1 MATTGGANSFVL
13 NITELTN
20 VVTTA
25 SGLTPFSVLSN
36 QIGQIQEMV
45 IYDEK
50 RIAVNTISS
59 YNSIPIQ
66 VVDPINIGPTGGL
79 TIGGDIVYAGGG
91 SGGIG
96 PTGPTGPASTQRTS
110 VINQAATTVVTFNSI
125 NAYMSNGAL
134 WLGSNTGN
142 AINIYGQAQWSYDG
156 GSASATIALMSVN
169 TATLVTA
176 TPGSGVQGDLV
187 VAVITDATNQYLYR
201 ITGQQSSVLQTGNY
215 SIVIEQLG

>member
-50 RIAVNTISS
+50 RIAVNTISK
-59 YNSIPIQ
+59 YNTEPIQ

-91 SGGIG
+91 GSG
-96 PTGPTGPASTQRTS
+96 PTGPTGPASNQRTS

-142 AINIYGQAQWSYDG
+142 AINIYGQAQWSYNG
-156 GSASATIALMSVN
+156 GSANATIPLMSVN

-187 VAVITDATNQYLYR
+187 VAVIADATNQYLYR
-201 ITGQQSSVLQTGNY
+201 ITGQQSSVLQTGSY